1 MTPPQPILRIRRDD
15 LIRALCL
22 PANDLRVLVLLLVHA
37 CPVTGRIWEP
47 PERMAEALGLPL
59 SLVEDALHVLAGRE
73 FLEEH
78 PTLMRQLRCVE
89 LGPVFLRSMPP
100 SPPNLPVEPTR
111 P

>member
-15 LIRALCL
+15 LVRALHL
-22 PANDLRVLVLLLVHA
+22 SATDLRVLVHLLVRA
-37 CPVTGRIWEP
+37 CPTTARVWEP
-47 PERMAEALGLPL
+47 PANMAQTLALPL
-59 SLVEDALHVLAGRE
+59 SVVEDALHALAGQD

-100 SPPNLPVEPTR
+100 PSNLPVGP
-111 P
+111 PSV